1 MGISFGNF
9 LKKYRFEILFKI
21 IALIAIVFFYLVYN
35 NNFGICPQVESIM
48 CKDEISLPEGTK
60 IIPMEYKCE
69 SVEDKECCIYIYD
82 NNPQCYHIM
91 LRQSLNAGF
100 TGAAL
105 MLFAEVFYL
114 IALIIYSLFPFLTRY
129 VVYRGYSLNKPHE
142 AAMIS
147 AGVFAKAIYFI
158 TPILLILIIMA
169 LFRNLPGL
177 I

>member
-1 MGISFGNF
+1 MSRSFSDF
-9 LKKYRFEILFKI
+9 LKKYRFQILFKI
-21 IALIAIVFFYLVYN
+21 IALIAIVFFYLIYN

-48 CKDEISLPEGTK
+48 CKDEVSLPDGTK

-69 SVEDKECCIYIYD
+69 SVEDKECCIYVYD
-82 NNPQCYHIM
+82 NNPQCYQVM
-91 LRQSLNAGF
+91 LMQSLNAGF

-105 MLFAEVFYL
+105 MLFAEVFYF

-129 VVYRGYSLNKPHE
+129 VVYGGYSLNKPHE
-142 AAMIS
+142 AATIS

-158 TPILLILIIMA
+158 TPVLLILIIIA
-169 LFRNLPGL
+169 LFRNLPSL

>member
-1 MGISFGNF
+1 MSRSFSDF
-9 LKKYRFEILFKI
+9 LKKYRFQILFKI
-21 IALIAIVFFYLVYN
+21 IALIAIVFFYLIYN

-48 CKDEISLPEGTK
+48 CKDEVSLPDETK

-69 SVEDKECCIYIYD
+69 SVEDKECCIYVYD
-82 NNPQCYHIM
+82 NNPQCYQVM
-91 LRQSLNAGF
+91 LMQSVNAGF

-105 MLFAEVFYL
+105 MLFAEVFYF

-129 VVYRGYSLNKPHE
+129 VVYGGYSLNKPHE
-142 AAMIS
+142 AATIS

-158 TPILLILIIMA
+158 TPVLLILIIIA
-169 LFRNLPGL
+169 LFRNLPSL